1 MISLSDVSIM
11 DGIESL
17 SLDTTI
23 AQVTGSDLV
32 YCYEDE
38 VRSYFLSNIK
48 ALVSPYVAEYA
59 KERQRRFLLERELQ
73 ENKEDLER
81 VLDHSSSL
89 EKALMVYQDQSKP
102 QPSCEDLVNEIQR
115 LNEKIRDLEEST
127 QERTQSPSRWSRKQ
141 EEIEVEFASLQAT
154 LREYESVMKEDKMRI
169 EHLCE
174 ECTGLSSRMN
184 EENEVL
190 EKYKTGYVN
199 MKKRLE
205 VIEKNVEIESKTEL
219 NEWSGSYRCII
230 V

>member
-1 MISLSDVSIM
+1 MISLSDVNIM
-11 DGIESL
+11 DGTESL
-17 SLDTTI
+17 SLNTTI
-23 AQVTGSDLV
+23 AQVTGSDIV

-38 VRSYFLSNIK
+38 VRSWFFSYIK
-48 ALVSPYVAEYA
+48 ALLSPYIAEYA
-59 KERQRRFLLERELQ
+59 KERHRRFLLERELQ

-89 EKALMVYQDQSKP
+89 EKALVVYRDQSNP
-102 QPSCEDLVNEIQR
+102 QPSCEDLIKEIQH
-115 LNEKIRDLEEST
+115 LNNKIQDLEMST
-127 QERTQSPSRWSRKQ
+127 RERVQSPSRWSRKQ

-154 LREYESVMKEDKMRI
+154 LREYESVMEEDKIRI

-184 EENEVL
+184 EENEIL

-205 VIEKNVEIESKTEL
+205 AMEKNMEIESKTEL
-219 NEWSGSYRCII
+219 SELSGSYRCIH

>member
-1 MISLSDVSIM
+1 MISLSDVK
-11 DGIESL
+11 SL

-38 VRSYFLSNIK
+38 

-59 KERQRRFLLERELQ
+59 KERHRRFLLERELQ